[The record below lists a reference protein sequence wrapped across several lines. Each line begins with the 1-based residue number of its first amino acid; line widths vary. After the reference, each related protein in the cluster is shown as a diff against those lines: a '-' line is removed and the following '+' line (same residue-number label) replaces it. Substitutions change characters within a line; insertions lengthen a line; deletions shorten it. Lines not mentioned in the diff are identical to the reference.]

1 VFNAE
6 KEPGDIKAAIAKIR
20 EHNKRYPMEAFLIDG
35 DTIDR
40 SIEGYGEKLGLTYRG
55 QRMSEKL
62 LPYVMPAS
70 RYAAPVPPKD

>member
-1 VFNAE
+1 
-6 KEPGDIKAAIAKIR
+6 
-20 EHNKRYPMEAFLIDG
+20 MEAFLIDG

-40 SIEGYGEKLGLTYRG
+40 SIEAYGEKLGLTYRG